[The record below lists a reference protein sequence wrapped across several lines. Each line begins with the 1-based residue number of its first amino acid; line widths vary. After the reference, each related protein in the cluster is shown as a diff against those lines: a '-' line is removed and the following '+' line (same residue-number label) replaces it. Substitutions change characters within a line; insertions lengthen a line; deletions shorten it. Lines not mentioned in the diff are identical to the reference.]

1 VAPSTLPLIVALT
14 EWMKKENGGKINQY
28 VKLDVS
34 SMLIRV
40 APRLLASELNSF
52 TTFSISANKLYGA

>member
-1 VAPSTLPLIVALT
+1 
-14 EWMKKENGGKINQY
+14 MKKENGGTINQY

-52 TTFSISANKLYGA
+52 TAFSILAYPANGNIQRA

>member
-14 EWMKKENGGKINQY
+14 GWMKKENGGKINQY

-34 SMLIRV
+34 S
-40 APRLLASELNSF
+40 A
-52 TTFSISANKLYGA
+52 